1 MGNDDLLALKMA
13 ECPQIRNGL
22 DDVKQ
27 KIPQGTAWV
36 DFVTVIVKSYFN
48 TLMHDVCAFCEAAVL
63 ELSFL
68 CLVLLS

>member
-36 DFVTVIVKSYFN
+36 DFVTVIVKS
-48 TLMHDVCAFCEAAVL
+48 
-63 ELSFL
+63 
-68 CLVLLS
+68 